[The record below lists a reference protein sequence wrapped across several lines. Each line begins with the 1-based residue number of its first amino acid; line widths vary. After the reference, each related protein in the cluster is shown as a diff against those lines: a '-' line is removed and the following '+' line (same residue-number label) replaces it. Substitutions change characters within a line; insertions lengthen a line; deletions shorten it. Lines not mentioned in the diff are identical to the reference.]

1 MLTSFTASPQ
11 PGSIRK
17 SDSIIS
23 VQDIEN
29 ALLIAIPTQFFGEEA
44 TAVRRK
50 LNLYNFGLRVSGR
63 DYRFAGDDISRFV
76 VEDGEPIFVIQRI
89 GGR

>member
-11 PGSIRK
+11 PGSISIRK

-50 LNLYNFGLRVSGR
+50 LNLYNFGLRVFWTRLSLCG
-63 DYRFAGDDISRFV
+63 
-76 VEDGEPIFVIQRI
+76 
-89 GGR
+89 